1 MYHYSVQYTCYNRGR
16 SHSVTVPARPSLQA
30 AAQGARQEE
39 KSESVRA
46 CAPRGGVVWLRPEG
60 GVEDGHG
67 KGDSLR
73 GRDESHSA
81 PQYDVD
87 VAQRFELYREWN

>member
-1 MYHYSVQYTCYNRGR
+1 M
-16 SHSVTVPARPSLQA
+16 
-30 AAQGARQEE
+30 
-39 KSESVRA
+39 RA